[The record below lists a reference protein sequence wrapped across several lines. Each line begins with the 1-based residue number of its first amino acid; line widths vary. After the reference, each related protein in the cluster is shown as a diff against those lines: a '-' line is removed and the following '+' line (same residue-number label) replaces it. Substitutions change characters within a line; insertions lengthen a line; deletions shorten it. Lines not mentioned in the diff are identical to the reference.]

1 MEIQR
6 SRCAGIDVHKKSIT
20 VCVLIREPGRKEQ
33 KFIREFATSTTALL
47 KCADWL
53 KELAV
58 SCLAMESTGV
68 YWKPI
73 WNVLEGQFE
82 MLLVN
87 ATHIKYVPGR
97 KTDVGDSEWIAQL
110 LQHGLLKPSFI
121 PPAAIRDLRDLT
133 RDRTLLVSERTRL
146 ANRIQK
152 ILEDSNIKLASVV
165 TDVLGVS
172 GRAMLKAIVTG
183 QSDPAQLAEFARG
196 SLRGKIPELIEALTG
211 RLRPAH
217 RFRLDQHLQQ
227 VEFIEAQITALE
239 AEIERQNIPFQEA
252 VNRLAGIP
260 GFNRVAA
267 WSVLAEMGT
276 NMDQFPTA
284 AHLASW
290 AGVCPGNHESAGKRM
305 GGRIRP
311 GNRWLREKLCQ
322 SAWAASRSKKSY
334 FSAFFQRMAARRGR
348 KRAIVALSHTLLVV
362 CYYLL
367 KRQVS
372 FQDLG
377 VNYFDQLNQHRLTR
391 YFVKRLNR
399 LGHAVV
405 LDPVHS
411 PA

>member
-20 VCVLIREPGRKEQ
+20 VCVLVREPGRKDQ
-33 KFIREFATSTTALL
+33 KFIREFGTSTTALL
-47 KCADWL
+47 NCADWL

-58 SCLAMESTGV
+58 PCLAMESTGV

-73 WNVLEGQFE
+73 WNLLEGQFE

-121 PPAAIRDLRDLT
+121 PSAAVRDLRDLT
-133 RDRTLLVSERTRL
+133 RDRTLLVSERTRMI
-146 ANRIQK
+146 NRIQK
-152 ILEDSNIKLASVV
+152 ILEDANIKLASVV
-165 TDVLGVS
+165 TDVMGVS

-183 QSDPAQLAEFARG
+183 ESDPVQLAEFARG
-196 SLRGKIPELIEALTG
+196 TLRGKIPQLIEALTG
-211 RLRPAH
+211 RLRSAH

-227 VEFIEAQITALE
+227 LEFIEAQIAALE
-239 AEIERQNIPFQEA
+239 AEIERQNVPFQEA

-334 FSAFFQRMAARRGR
+334 FSAFFQRMASRRGK

-377 VNYFDQLNQHRLTR
+377 VDYFDQLNQQRLTR

-399 LGHAVV
+399 LGHEVI
-405 LDPVHS
+405 LDPVSS